1 MRLVATPR
9 GPPLPTPT
17 VLLTSRSSARLVSLI
32 HIRHP
37 SLTGF
42 ILLTLFATD
51 PVGTPVE
58 RDRLSS
64 AKYRSNNA
72 EKAKL
77 CARLSNFRARVRKAD
92 TTDPGEMESKVEE
105 LEAAWQAKHA

>member
-1 MRLVATPR
+1 MRLVASPR
-9 GPPLPTPT
+9 GPRLPTRT
-17 VLLTSRSSARLVSLI
+17 ELFTSRLSALLVSLI

-37 SLTGF
+37 SVAVFL
-42 ILLTLFATD
+42 LLTLVATD
-51 PVGTPVE
+51 PVGTPIE
-58 RDRLSS
+58 RDCLSS

-77 CARLSNFRARVRKAD
+77 CARLANFRARARKAD
-92 TTDPGEMESKVEE
+92 ITDPAEMESKVEE